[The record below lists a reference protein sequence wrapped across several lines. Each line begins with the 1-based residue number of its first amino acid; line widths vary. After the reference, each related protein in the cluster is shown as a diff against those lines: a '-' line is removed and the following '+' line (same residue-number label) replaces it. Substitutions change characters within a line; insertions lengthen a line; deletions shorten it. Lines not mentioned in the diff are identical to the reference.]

1 MSDCSPMVH
10 IWKAS
15 GDQMATLALADVGSV
30 RTLKQHLQTLCG
42 VSRFR
47 QRLLLRGETLADEAQ
62 LASSPSGALDVQL
75 VLLPFVSTSV
85 WEVHDLT
92 SRVATGSERQVE
104 EILLRP
110 QDPNLLDIWGN
121 MTPLIAASLRNQPRM
136 ARLLLEAGADVN
148 FIDDLGKTPLSI
160 ACESAGTEMVEILL
174 NASADTERCDISSRT
189 PLWFATFE
197 GHSGIV
203 KLLLSS
209 RARTDALDD
218 NGGTPL
224 LVASQRGF
232 GEVASLLLEAGAD
245 KSAVDNDGYSPV
257 ASAHKYGHLDIVRM
271 LADESIE
278 SSLRSES
285 SHRPRKRPAAVLKRP
300 AKRMQAADVRKGLKM
315 V

>member
-10 IWKAS
+10 VWKAS

-110 QDPNLLDIWGN
+110 QDPNLFGHLGEHDAPDRGVPAQSASN
-121 MTPLIAASLRNQPRM
+121 GPTPLGGRRRRKLHRRSRQN
-136 ARLLLEAGADVN
+136 
-148 FIDDLGKTPLSI
+148 
-160 ACESAGTEMVEILL
+160 SAEHRVRVCWDRDGGD
-174 NASADTERCDISSRT
+174 S
-189 PLWFATFE
+189 FE
-197 GHSGIV
+197 CQS
-203 KLLLSS
+203 
-209 RARTDALDD
+209 
-218 NGGTPL
+218 
-224 LVASQRGF
+224 
-232 GEVASLLLEAGAD
+232 
-245 KSAVDNDGYSPV
+245 
-257 ASAHKYGHLDIVRM
+257 
-271 LADESIE
+271 
-278 SSLRSES
+278 
-285 SHRPRKRPAAVLKRP
+285 
-300 AKRMQAADVRKGLKM
+300 
-315 V
+315 